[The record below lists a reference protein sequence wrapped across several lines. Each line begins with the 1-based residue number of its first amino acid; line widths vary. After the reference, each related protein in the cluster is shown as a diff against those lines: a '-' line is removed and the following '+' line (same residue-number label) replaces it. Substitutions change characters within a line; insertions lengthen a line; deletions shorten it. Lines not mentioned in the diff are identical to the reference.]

1 MRPVDRDA
9 AVRWAG
15 LVELV
20 PAGLPGGTNP
30 IGTTLWEFLSAA
42 TKCPVVEVRAEG
54 STLLVV
60 ASMAWSDL
68 ARHQVGASPGEVVLG
83 PRIIPDLVR
92 AADRNGGDD
101 SAIEGEIGVGN
112 VDDDGLGHLDQRWIR
127 GGRLRWKCCAATKQ
141 RLVAR
146 PECQTVGPEVLHQEG
161 TGDRVRRGSMTETP
175 PTVGSLPT
183 YGTEM

>member
-101 SAIEGEIGVGN
+101 SAIEGEIGAGN

-127 GGRLRWKCCAATKQ
+127 GGSSAVGMLRRNQAAPGGA
-141 RLVAR
+141 AR
-146 PECQTVGPEVLHQEG
+146 VP
-161 TGDRVRRGSMTETP
+161 DRSARSSSPGR
-175 PTVGSLPT
+175 
-183 YGTEM
+183 YR

>member
-30 IGTTLWEFLSAA
+30 IGTKTLWEFLSAA

-68 ARHQVGASPGEVVLG
+68 ARHQVGASPEEVVHG
-83 PRIIPDLVR
+83 PRIILDLVR

-101 SAIEGEIGVGN
+101 SAIEGQIGAGN

-127 GGRLRWKCCAATKQ
+127 GVVCGGNAAPQPSSAWWRGRS
-141 RLVAR
+141 AR
-146 PECQTVGPEVLHQEG
+146 PLGPQFFTRKVPVTVFVADQ
-161 TGDRVRRGSMTETP
+161 
-175 PTVGSLPT
+175 
-183 YGTEM
+183 